1 MKSQMPEKGSW
12 LNWLSSLPEKSRA
25 KFLEALDSEELATL
39 DEDWLFT
46 ARPEQLQ
53 PDGDWRIWLI
63 QSGRG
68 WGKTRTGAQWVHMV
82 AMTQPGIRIA
92 LVARTAADARDV
104 MVEGQSGIMACSGAD
119 RPEYEPSKRRV
130 TWANGSMASTYSA
143 DKPDQLRG
151 PQHHIAW
158 ADELAAWP
166 RWDTW
171 DQLQFGLRLGDN
183 PRCVVTTTPRPLARL
198 RQIAEHPR
206 THLTRGATI
215 ENRQNLSRDFIRAI
229 HDRYK
234 GSTLGRQ
241 ELDGELLSQLPGAL
255 FMRTDIEKHRLISAP
270 SLRRI
275 VVGVDPAVTS
285 SDEADESGIIVAGL
299 GDNGHMFILDDLSMR
314 GTPDAVCRRA
324 LEAYNFHK
332 ADCIVFESNQGGETW
347 KSITAQL
354 DRTAAVKLVHAS
366 RSKHARAEPVASRM
380 EQGRIH
386 FVSIWS
392 ELEDQLT
399 NYVPG
404 LTSKSPDR
412 LDAFVWACTE
422 LDLLPSFDISMN
434 PDDGYV
440 ASNWI

>member
-1 MKSQMPEKGSW
+1 MKSRTTF
-12 LNWLSSLPEKSRA
+12 LNSLDAEEIA
-25 KFLEALDSEELATL
+25 ALEN
-39 DEDWLFT
+39 DWLFT

-68 WGKTRTGAQWVHMV
+68 WGKTRTGAEWVHMM
-82 AMTQPGIRIA
+82 AMTKPGIRIA

-104 MVEGQSGIMACSGAD
+104 MVEGQSGILACGGAD

-171 DQLQFGLRLGDN
+171 DQLQFGLRLGDD

-198 RQIAEHPR
+198 RRIAEDSR
-206 THLTRGATI
+206 TYLTRGATMD
-215 ENRQNLSRDFIRAI
+215 NRQNLSRDFIRAI

-255 FMRTDIEKHRLISAP
+255 FMRDDIEKHRVKEAP
-270 SLRRI
+270 TLRRI
-275 VVGVDPAVTS
+275 VVAVDPAVTS
-285 SDEADESGIIVAGL
+285 SDEADESGIVVAGL
-299 GDNGHMFILDDLSMR
+299 GDNGHMFILDDISMR

-324 LEAYNFHK
+324 LEAYHFHK
-332 ADCIVFESNQGGETW
+332 ADCVVFESNQGGETW

-354 DRTAAVKLVHAS
+354 DRNAAVKLVHAS
-366 RSKHARAEPVASRM
+366 RGKHARAEPIASRT
-380 EQGRIH
+380 EQGKIH
-386 FVSIWS
+386 FVGIWP

-404 LTSKSPDR
+404 LSKKSPDR

-422 LDLLPSFDISMN
+422 LDMLPSFDISIN
-434 PDDGYV
+434 PDDGFV
-440 ASNWI
+440 ASAWL

>member
-1 MKSQMPEKGSW
+1 M
-12 LNWLSSLPEKSRA
+12 SSLPELSR
-25 KFLEALDSEELATL
+25 KTFLESLDSEEIAAL
-39 DEDWLFT
+39 EESWLFT
-46 ARPEQLQ
+46 ARAEQLP

-68 WGKTRTGAQWVHMV
+68 WGKTRTGAEWVHLM
-82 AMTQPGIRIA
+82 AMTNPGIRIA

-104 MVEGQSGIMACSGAD
+104 MVEGQSGILSCSGAD

-130 TWANGSMASTYSA
+130 TWSNGSMATTYSA

-198 RQIAEHPR
+198 RRIAEDPR
-206 THLTRGATI
+206 THLTRGATMD
-215 ENRQNLSRDFIRAI
+215 NRQNLSRDFIRAI

-241 ELDGELLSQLPGAL
+241 ELEGELLSQLPGAL
-255 FMRTDIEKHRLISAP
+255 FMRTDIEKHRVKETP
-270 SLRRI
+270 KLRRI
-275 VVGVDPAVTS
+275 VVAVDPAVTS
-285 SDEADESGIIVAGL
+285 SDEADESGIVVAGL
-299 GDNGHMFILDDLSMR
+299 GDGGHMFILDDLSMR

-324 LEAYNFHK
+324 IEAYRFHK
-332 ADCIVFESNQGGETW
+332 ADCIVFEANQGGETW

-366 RSKHARAEPVASRM
+366 RGKHARAEPVASRT
-380 EQGRIH
+380 EQGRVH
-386 FVSIWS
+386 FVGVWPD
-392 ELEDQLT
+392 LEDQLT

-404 LTSKSPDR
+404 LSKKSPDR

-422 LDLLPSFDISMN
+422 LDLVPSFDIRIN
-434 PDDGYV
+434 PADGHIGN
-440 ASNWI
+440 NWL

>member
-1 MKSQMPEKGSW
+1 MDDDET
-12 LNWLSSLPEKSRA
+12 
-25 KFLEALDSEELATL
+25 EALQNS
-39 DEDWLFT
+39 WLFT

-53 PDGDWRIWLI
+53 PDGDWKTWLI
-63 QSGRG
+63 MSGRG
-68 WGKTRTGAQWVHMV
+68 WGKTRTGAEWIHMM
-82 AMTQPGIRIA
+82 AMTNPGIRVA

-104 MVEGQSGIMACSGAD
+104 MAEGESGILACSGAD

-130 TWANGSMASTYSA
+130 TWANGSMATTYSA

-171 DQLQFGLRLGDN
+171 DQLQFGLRLGEA

-198 RQIAEHPR
+198 RKIAEHDQ
-206 THLTRGATI
+206 TYLTRGATMD
-215 ENRQNLSRDFIRAI
+215 NRLNLSRDFIRAI

-234 GSTLGRQ
+234 HSTLGRQ
-241 ELDGELLSQLPGAL
+241 ELEGELLSQLPGAL
-255 FMRTDIEKHRLISAP
+255 FMRTDIEKHRVQKAP
-270 SLRRI
+270 TLRR
-275 VVGVDPAVTS
+275 VVVAVDPAVTS
-285 SDEADESGIIVAGL
+285 SDEADESGIVVAGI
-299 GDNGHMFILDDLSMR
+299 GDAGHMFILDDISMR

-324 LEAYNFHK
+324 LEAYEFHK

-366 RSKHARAEPVASRM
+366 RGKHARAEPIASRT
-380 EQGRIH
+380 EQGRVH
-386 FVSIWS
+386 FVGIWP

-404 LTSKSPDR
+404 LSKKSPDR

-422 LDLLPSFDISMN
+422 LDLLPSFDISIN
-434 PDDGYV
+434 PDDGFV
-440 ASNWI
+440 ASAWI

>member
-1 MKSQMPEKGSW
+1 MKS
-12 LNWLSSLPEKSRA
+12 RTT
-25 KFLEALDSEELATL
+25 FLESLDAEEIAALEN
-39 DEDWLFT
+39 DWLFT

-53 PDGDWRIWLI
+53 PDGNWRIWLI

-68 WGKTRTGAQWVHMV
+68 WGKTRTGAEWVHMM
-82 AMTQPGIRIA
+82 AMTNPGIRIA

-104 MVEGQSGIMACSGAD
+104 MVEGQSGILACGGDD

-198 RQIAEHPR
+198 RRIAEDPR
-206 THLTRGATI
+206 THLTRGATMD
-215 ENRQNLSRDFIRAI
+215 NRQNLSRDFIRAI

-241 ELDGELLSQLPGAL
+241 ELEGELLSQLPGAL
-255 FMRTDIEKHRLISAP
+255 FMRSDIEKHRVKEAP
-270 SLRRI
+270 TLRRI
-275 VVGVDPAVTS
+275 VVAVDPAVTS
-285 SDEADESGIIVAGL
+285 SDEADESGIVVAGL
-299 GDNGHMFILDDLSMR
+299 GDNGHMFILDDISMR

-324 LEAYNFHK
+324 LEAYHFHK
-332 ADCIVFESNQGGETW
+332 ADCVVFESNQGGETW

-354 DRTAAVKLVHAS
+354 DRNAAVKLVHAS
-366 RSKHARAEPVASRM
+366 RGKHARAEPIASRT
-380 EQGRIH
+380 EQGKIH
-386 FVSIWS
+386 FCGIWP

-404 LTSKSPDR
+404 LSKKSPDR

-422 LDLLPSFDISMN
+422 LDMLPSFDISIN
-434 PDDGYV
+434 PDDGFV
-440 ASNWI
+440 ASAWL